1 LRGPARLRHD
11 GSVRALIFAA
21 ILASSGMAQS
31 DYLFYVG
38 GYAPSITAFRFHSA
52 TGKVTRIGAAVDT
65 PAASFLVV
73 HPNGRFLY
81 AVNEEGKNSDTIS
94 AFAIDAKSGK
104 LTPLN
109 VVPSRGS
116 SPCHL
121 AFDKTGRFLAVAN
134 YATGSVAVF
143 AVLPDGRIGAPVAF
157 NQMHGSSVNPVRQK
171 GPYAHCVVFSPDNR
185 FLISADLGADKVR
198 VYRFNA
204 ATGAITP
211 NDPPAFSVKPGSGP
225 RHLEFHPN
233 GKVAYLLNELGSTIE
248 LLHWDAATGTFDSGQ
263 TVSTLPEDFTGQNTA
278 AELALN
284 AAATR
289 LYASNRGLDT
299 LALFSIDAE
308 RSLLFPMERTSSLG
322 KTPRFFTFDPTGR
335 FLLVANQDSDNLVV
349 FAVHPTTGELRPV
362 GPIVTHLQKPS
373 CVVFV
378 R

>member
-1 LRGPARLRHD
+1 MAT
-11 GSVRALIFAA
+11 
-21 ILASSGMAQS
+21 ILAGSGMAQS
-31 DYLFYVG
+31 DHLFYVG
-38 GYAPSITAFRFHSA
+38 GYSPSITAFRFHSA
-52 TGKVTRIGAAVDT
+52 NGKVTRIGTAVDT

-81 AVNEEGKNSDTIS
+81 AVNEEGKNTDTIS

-109 VVPSRGS
+109 TVPSRGS

-134 YATGSVAVF
+134 YANGTVAVF
-143 AVLPDGRIGAPVAF
+143 AVLPDGQIGEAVGF
-157 NQMHGSSVNPVRQK
+157 DQLHGSSVSPPRQT
-171 GPYAHCVVFSPDNR
+171 GPHAHCMVFSPDNR
-185 FLISADLGADKVR
+185 FLLSADLGADKVR

-233 GKVAYLLNELGSTIE
+233 GKVAYLLNELASTIE
-248 LLHWDAATGTFDSGQ
+248 VLHWDAATGTFDSGQ
-263 TVSTLPEDFTGQNTA
+263 TVSTLPEDFAGQNTA
-278 AELALN
+278 AELAVN

-299 LALFSIDAE
+299 LALFSIDPE
-308 RSLLFPMERTSSLG
+308 RALLFPMERTGSLG
-322 KTPRFFTFDPTGR
+322 KTPRHFTFDPTGR
-335 FLLVANQDSDNLVV
+335 FLLVANQESDNLIV
-349 FAVHPTTGELRPV
+349 FSVHPATGELRPV
-362 GPIVTHLQKPS
+362 GPPVTHLQQPA
-373 CVVFV
+373 CVAFV